1 MENESDL
8 NWMFWLGTLF
18 MAFMALSIVLLAVFY
33 QRRFYI
39 VKQHEAEVGL
49 KATLE
54 AEKTERNRI
63 SADLHDGISGDIS
76 AILNLV
82 GVLEV
87 KNKQLENVE
96 LLYEIK
102 AALGATIDEVQ
113 RVSYNLM
120 PPLLETEDLQA
131 VLKDFFNRVEKTY
144 KVKVEARYLVK
155 GLLLTN
161 SESYELYRCV
171 QELTENAL
179 KHGKALN
186 IKFSVD
192 CVGEEYVFSFL
203 DDGCCYDFYK
213 VSKSAK
219 GMGIRNIKARLS
231 NLKTIL
237 IQVPSES
244 GNCIFIRK
252 KIRG

>member
-1 MENESDL
+1 MENENDL
-8 NWMFWLGTLF
+8 KWVFWLGTLF

-54 AEKTERNRI
+54 AEKTERNRVA
-63 SADLHDGISGDIS
+63 ADLHDGISGDIS

-82 GVLEV
+82 GVLEL
-87 KNKQLENVE
+87 KNRQIENVQ
-96 LLYEIK
+96 LLCEIK
-102 AALGATIDEVQ
+102 TALGITIDEVQ

-144 KVKVEARYLVK
+144 NVRVEARYFSE
-155 GLLLTN
+155 GLLLTT
-161 SESYELYRCV
+161 SESYELYRCI
-171 QELTENAL
+171 QELTENVL
-179 KHGKALN
+179 KHGKASS

-192 CVGEEYVFSFL
+192 CIEGEYVFRFL
-203 DDGCCYDFYK
+203 DDGCSYDFFK
-213 VSKSAK
+213 ASKTAK

-231 NLKTIL
+231 NLKAIL
-237 IQVPSES
+237 VQLPSDS

-252 KIRG
+252 KIKG